1 MGIATATSQLHFP
14 ASHGCLCFSGQY
26 PPYLL
31 NALSF
36 TVSGL
41 RGGFGGSGQ
50 EISRQPKMS
59 ELLRSVGSGRRPV
72 WLLLASARIE
82 CEVVEQLGRADF
94 LFLRLLPQLAN

>member
-1 MGIATATSQLHFP
+1 MLHSRVAAVGIATATSQLHFP

-59 ELLRSVGSGRRPV
+59 ELLRGSGSPVVTPV
-72 WLLLASARIE
+72 WMLLASA
-82 CEVVEQLGRADF
+82 
-94 LFLRLLPQLAN
+94 